1 MFSEKLSF
9 PASLAA
15 RGNHVT
21 QFWPMKWKQKMLRG
35 GQRFLGYRKDLVLSY
50 KDFRIQFCLS
60 PISSMTGEGYLAQPL
75 REKRKLGKLI

>member
-1 MFSEKLSF
+1 
-9 PASLAA
+9 
-15 RGNHVT
+15 
-21 QFWPMKWKQKMLRG
+21 MLRG
-35 GQRFLGYRKDLVLSY
+35 GQRFLGCRKDLVLSY